1 MRFLRAEE
9 VLATRS
15 VAPLAAGEVHVWPL
29 SLVAEEAVR
38 QRFATL
44 LDESESQR
52 AGRYFHEKD
61 RHGFILAR
69 GQMRHLLGLYCA
81 VEGGS
86 IRFTFGAAG
95 KPGLAPDQPFAAGFS
110 FNLTH
115 SAGRALLAVTDGA
128 ELGVDLESHDRR
140 TDVLALA
147 DRYFSP
153 EESAQI
159 AQTAESLRVAAFFR
173 LWTAKEAVIKAH
185 GEGLGV
191 PLRAFSVAHAA
202 PDGQFVSVRI
212 FESAHLDEGW
222 FVRLLPTEAGWNAAL
237 AARSPREVRVIGS
250 L

>member
-9 VLATRS
+9 VLANRS
-15 VAPLAAGEVHVWPL
+15 VAPIAAGEVHVWPL

-69 GQMRHLLGLYCA
+69 GQMRHLLGLYCG

-86 IRFTFGAAG
+86 IRFTPGAAG
-95 KPGLAPDQPFAAGFS
+95 KPALASDQPFAARVS

-115 SAGRALLAVTDGA
+115 SAGRALLAVSDGI

-140 TDVLALA
+140 TDVLALS

-159 AQTAESLRVAAFFR
+159 AQVAEPLRVAAFFR

-185 GEGLGV
+185 GMGLGV

-202 PDGQFVSVRI
+202 SDGQFVRVRI
-212 FESAHLDEGW
+212 LESAHLDEGW
-222 FVRLLPTEAGWNAAL
+222 FVRLLPAEAGWNAAL
-237 AARSPREVRVIGS
+237 SARSPCAVRVIEPA
-250 L
+250 